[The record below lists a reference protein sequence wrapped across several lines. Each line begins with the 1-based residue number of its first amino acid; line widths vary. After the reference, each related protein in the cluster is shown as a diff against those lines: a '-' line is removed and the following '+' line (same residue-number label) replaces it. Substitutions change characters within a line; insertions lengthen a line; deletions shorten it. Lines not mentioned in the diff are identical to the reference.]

1 MRTITAV
8 LLRTF
13 ESYSLW
19 FAVSCTNSCTF
30 LRVQPKPHS
39 FLPCLLFT
47 LTQNQISDR
56 NVCRCVFN
64 QYSSITP
71 QQVWL
76 SHQMSPHSNWIS
88 TWKKETPHLLPL
100 TLPNSRRSIHM
111 SRGSYF
117 SINSYCRFPPKL
129 QPPKLELFISGIKQS
144 SFSAPANASLLSTA
158 SSGTEMG
165 PVMKDMLT
173 LLHEHQSALL
183 SRPLC
188 AS

>member
-1 MRTITAV
+1 MLASKLHKLMHVPHNPSHT
-8 LLRTF
+8 
-13 ESYSLW
+13 
-19 FAVSCTNSCTF
+19 VSCPVCF
-30 LRVQPKPHS
+30 
-39 FLPCLLFT
+39 FT

-56 NVCRCVFN
+56 NVCRCMFN
-64 QYSSITP
+64 QYSSITL

-100 TLPNSRRSIHM
+100 TLPNSRRSIHV

-117 SINSYCRFPPKL
+117 SINTYCRFPLKL

-165 PVMKDMLT
+165 PMMKDMLT